1 MEVLR
6 GENGAPKMVFHGN
19 AADFLMSEGIAEVQV
34 SLSHARDYA
43 AANAVAIRMYS

>member
-6 GENGAPKMVFHGN
+6 GESGAPTMIFSGN
-19 AADFLMSEGIAEVQV
+19 AADFIAAEGIASVQV

-43 AANAVAIRMYS
+43 AANAVAIRQLA